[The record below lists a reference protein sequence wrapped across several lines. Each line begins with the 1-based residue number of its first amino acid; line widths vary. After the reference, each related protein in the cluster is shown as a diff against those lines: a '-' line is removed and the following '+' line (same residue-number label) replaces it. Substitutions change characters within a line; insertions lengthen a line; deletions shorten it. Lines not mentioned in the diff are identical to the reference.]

1 MRRRGHRA
9 PPHRLRERTG
19 LCDRGLHRPGRCRG
33 VRAAAPRNAHRQNRI
48 AVEILCNVVDL
59 FVILVFVRVVLS
71 WFPVDPRGPVGQV
84 SRLVSTV
91 TDPVMEPVRRV
102 LPSVGP
108 IDISPIVVVLFLTI
122 VVQGLILGC

>member
-1 MRRRGHRA
+1 MDVLC
-9 PPHRLRERTG
+9 RL
-19 LCDRGLHRPGRCRG
+19 
-33 VRAAAPRNAHRQNRI
+33 
-48 AVEILCNVVDL
+48 VDL

-108 IDISPIVVVLFLTI
+108 IDISPIVVVLFLDL
-122 VVQGLILGC
+122 VVKRLILGC

>member
-1 MRRRGHRA
+1 MNV
-9 PPHRLRERTG
+9 LCG
-19 LCDRGLHRPGRCRG
+19 L
-33 VRAAAPRNAHRQNRI
+33 
-48 AVEILCNVVDL
+48 VDL

-71 WFPVDPRGPVGQV
+71 WFPADPRGPLGQV
-84 SRLVSTV
+84 SRLVATV

>member
-1 MRRRGHRA
+1 M
-9 PPHRLRERTG
+9 
-19 LCDRGLHRPGRCRG
+19 
-33 VRAAAPRNAHRQNRI
+33 
-48 AVEILCNVVDL
+48 EILCNVIDL

-108 IDISPIVVVLFLTI
+108 IDISPIVVVFFLQI
-122 VVQGLILGC
+122 VARNIC

>member
-1 MRRRGHRA
+1 M
-9 PPHRLRERTG
+9 
-19 LCDRGLHRPGRCRG
+19 
-33 VRAAAPRNAHRQNRI
+33 N
-48 AVEILCNVVDL
+48 ILCNLVNL
-59 FVILVFVRVVLS
+59 FVYLVFIRVVLS
-71 WFPVDPRGPVGQV
+71 WFPVDPRGLVGQV

>member
-1 MRRRGHRA
+1 MDV
-9 PPHRLRERTG
+9 LCG
-19 LCDRGLHRPGRCRG
+19 L
-33 VRAAAPRNAHRQNRI
+33 
-48 AVEILCNVVDL
+48 VDL

-108 IDISPIVVVLFLTI
+108 IDISPIVVVLFLDL
-122 VVQGLILGC
+122 VVKRLILGC

>member
-1 MRRRGHRA
+1 MFIICS
-9 PPHRLRERTG
+9 LI
-19 LCDRGLHRPGRCRG
+19 
-33 VRAAAPRNAHRQNRI
+33 N
-48 AVEILCNVVDL
+48 L
-59 FVILVFVRVVLS
+59 FVILVIVRVVLS

-122 VVQGLILGC
+122 VVQGLIPGC

>member
-1 MRRRGHRA
+1 MDV
-9 PPHRLRERTG
+9 LCG
-19 LCDRGLHRPGRCRG
+19 L
-33 VRAAAPRNAHRQNRI
+33 
-48 AVEILCNVVDL
+48 VDL

-91 TDPVMEPVRRV
+91 TDPVMEPVRRI

-122 VVQGLILGC
+122 VVQDLILGC

>member
-1 MRRRGHRA
+1 MDV
-9 PPHRLRERTG
+9 LCG
-19 LCDRGLHRPGRCRG
+19 L
-33 VRAAAPRNAHRQNRI
+33 
-48 AVEILCNVVDL
+48 VDL

-108 IDISPIVVVLFLTI
+108 IDISPIVVVLFLDLA
-122 VVQGLILGC
+122 VKRLILGC